1 MNDIGKKGVEMGYW
15 GEIRDCFKGKWEYGR
30 EVV

>member
-15 GEIRDCFKGKWEYGR
+15 GRLEIVLRGNGNMEER
-30 EVV
+30 